1 MSRVFRLLLVVV
13 ALSAFEPAVAGQ
25 KKPPPVTI
33 RLHGEGNA
41 REGESFVTEVE
52 LTSPQRKI
60 VIRKVPVLNEKDIKA
75 FLPFPG
81 HDGMVGAY
89 FRLDA
94 HGSNKLL
101 QFTTEAKGQVAV
113 ILVNGRVAAAARV
126 DRTVSDGILF
136 VPGGILPNEIA
147 MLQTRFPIIGREDEF
162 RETSKMPKKEPKP
175 PGT

>member
-1 MSRVFRLLLVVV
+1 MATFG
-13 ALSAFEPAVAGQ
+13 FQPAIAGQ

-41 REGESFVTEVE
+41 QEGPSFTSEVT
-52 LTSPQRKI
+52 LTNPPKKVI
-60 VIRKVPVLNEKDIKA
+60 IRKVPVLNEKDIKA

-81 HDGMVGAY
+81 HDGMIGAY

-101 QFTTEAKGQVAV
+101 QFTTESKGQVAV

-126 DRTVSDGILF
+126 ERTVSDGILF
-136 VPGGILPNEIA
+136 VPGGILPNEVA
-147 MLQTRFPIIGREDEF
+147 LLQTRFPIIGREEEF
-162 RETSKMPKKEPKP
+162 GKKPKPPKKESNP
-175 PGT
+175 PAS